1 MASYHSLSTLDI
13 LCCVLCCVYAYANLC
28 VCVVVVGGAHM
39 CMHASSL
46 VVFMSVCVMH
56 LPPCPTDLLLV
67 FYEFY
72 LSRVEEMVF

>member
-1 MASYHSLSTLDI
+1 M
-13 LCCVLCCVYAYANLC
+13 LCVVLCVCLCQPLC

-46 VVFMSVCVMH
+46 VVFMSVCVMD

-72 LSRVEEMVF
+72 LSRVEQMVF